1 MSSKSSITLY
11 HYLHCPFCIR
21 VRLACGLLGIE
32 YNSEILAYSDE
43 VTPIK
48 VSGKKMAPIL
58 QKHDGT
64 FMNESLD
71 IISYLDT
78 KGILKV
84 QGENA
89 EESLKEVNE
98 WIGQISK
105 PLFNLLM
112 PYYLNNIEFNDQDR
126 VYFQR
131 NKEVKRGPFRALV
144 KNRIQFIHEVNDHLM
159 YLKNQLQPYYKNSHI
174 QLHDIILSSHLWGLY
189 LASEYRVP
197 EWLHQYLQL
206 VSKNCQF
213 SYDWDWWK
221 NH

>member
-21 VRLACGLLGIE
+21 VRLVCGLLGIE
-32 YNSEILAYSDE
+32 YNSEVLPYSDE
-43 VTPIK
+43 ESPIK
-48 VSGKKMAPIL
+48 LTGKKMAPIL
-58 QKHDGT
+58 QKYDGT

-78 KGILKV
+78 AGTLKV
-84 QGENA
+84 HGTNA
-89 EESLKEVNE
+89 ESTLQEINE
-98 WIGQISK
+98 WIGKISK

-112 PYYLNNIEFNDQDR
+112 PYYLNNIEFSDQDR
-126 VYFQR
+126 LYFQR
-131 NKEVKRGPFRALV
+131 KKEIKRGPFRELA
-144 KNRIQFIHEVNDHLM
+144 KNRNQFIQEVNEYLM
-159 YLKNQLQPYYKNSHI
+159 GIKNHFQPYYKSSDI
-174 QLHDIILSSHLWGLY
+174 QLHDILLTSHLWGLY
-189 LASEYRVP
+189 LAYDYRVP

-206 VSKNCQF
+206 VSHTCHF